1 MKPITFLT
9 RVAILTLP
17 LLAAA
22 QQGTVPLDVASK
34 YAAHA
39 ESDGASIGAVLL
51 TPREVHKAFSTDLTR
66 CCLVV
71 EVAVYP
77 GKGKPMDVS
86 PDDFILRL
94 AGADTA
100 VKPSSARLLAAEL
113 QKKNGDSLGITTVT
127 EAHIGYESGISPLTG
142 QRIHGVESGIGV
154 GVGMGGEPAAAP
166 ASTLRDRDVMELELH
181 EKALPD
187 ETTAAPVA
195 GYLYFALSKDNKKA
209 SHQLEYTLNGQKV
222 LLKLD

>member
-1 MKPITFLT
+1 MKPIIFLGLLT
-9 RVAILTLP
+9 ILTVP
-17 LLAAA
+17 LLAAG
-22 QQGTVPLDVASK
+22 QQGTVPRDAASN

-39 ESDGASIGAVLL
+39 KADGASIGATLL
-51 TPREVHKAFSTDLTR
+51 TRRDVHKAFSTDLTR

-86 PDDFILRL
+86 PDDFVLRL
-94 AGADTA
+94 AGTNTA

-113 QKKNGDSLGITTVT
+113 QKKNADSVGITTVA

-142 QRIHGVESGIGV
+142 QRIHGVDSGV
-154 GVGMGGEPAAAP
+154 GVGVGVGGDPTAAP
-166 ASTLRDRDVMELELH
+166 ASTPRDRDVMELELH

-187 ETTAAPVA
+187 ETAAAPVS
-195 GYLYFALSKDNKKA
+195 GYVYFALSKDNKKVA
-209 SHQLEYTLNGQKV
+209 HQLEYALNGQKV